1 MNLYN
6 NIFNV
11 LLEHLAKIE
20 MNLMGTKYSKT
31 LSKSYN
37 QCLHYLKDSF

>member
-11 LLEHLAKIE
+11 LWEHLAKIE
-20 MNLMGTKYSKT
+20 MKFNGYRIFENTFKIM
-31 LSKSYN
+31 
-37 QCLHYLKDSF
+37 

>member
-11 LLEHLAKIE
+11 LWEHLAKIE

-31 LSKSYN
+31 ISK
-37 QCLHYLKDSF
+37 